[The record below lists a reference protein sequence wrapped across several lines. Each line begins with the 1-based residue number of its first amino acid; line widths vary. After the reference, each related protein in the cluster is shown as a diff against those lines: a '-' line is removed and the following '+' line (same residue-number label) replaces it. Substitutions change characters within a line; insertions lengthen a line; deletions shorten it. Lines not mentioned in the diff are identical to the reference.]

1 MLRASVLALLAE
13 GAFGHGWLISP
24 VSKNQFSNQV
34 KAWNVFPSDMPDE
47 FRYCPDC
54 ANTNNRGPPYNS
66 GAGSCGAGD
75 ARMSRGR
82 DLWQKWYD
90 QTGVDVPELVPGSD
104 MEVRTSLPADHGG
117 QAWFMIACG
126 TEISEGVNWTI
137 LERSMDDRTH
147 HFMPSS
153 PSIYAWTKQEF
164 TEAAG
169 SVAKYHVPSSFSCP
183 DDRAVGRWVWKCSNV
198 CNDVNN
204 LGRSTTTFVR
214 EEYEAVVGGNIL
226 RTCTA
231 GVEHFIS
238 CVDFKFV
245 GSSSPT
251 PPSPSPQ
258 PTQAPTTAQ
267 PTPAPPTPPAPVPTP
282 EPTTPA
288 PPPAPTTAPPTPA
301 PAPACCK
308 WSSNCGG
315 GCASGYCSKSQGDC
329 SGCGGH
335 WCAPSLLRAVKPHKA

>member
-13 GAFGHGWLISP
+13 GAVGHGWLTSP
-24 VSKNQFSNQV
+24 VSKNEFSHQV
-34 KAWNVFPSDMPDE
+34 KGYGVFPSDMPDD

-54 ANTNNRGPPYNS
+54 ANNNNRSPPYSS
-66 GAGSCGAGD
+66 GAGSCGAEN
-75 ARMSRGR
+75 AKMSRGR
-82 DLWQKWYD
+82 DVWQKWYD
-90 QTGVDVPELVPGSD
+90 QTGVVVPELVPGSD

-117 QAWFMIACG
+117 QAWIMIACG
-126 TEISEGVNWTI
+126 TGISEGVNWTI

-204 LGRSTTTFVR
+204 VGRSTTTFVR

-226 RTCTA
+226 RTCTDS
-231 GVEHFIS
+231 VEHFIS
-238 CVDFKFV
+238 CVDFKVV

-288 PPPAPTTAPPTPA
+288 PPPAPSTAPPTPA

>member
-1 MLRASVLALLAE
+1 MLQASVLALLAQ
-13 GAFGHGWLISP
+13 GAVGHGWLARP
-24 VSKNQFSNQV
+24 VSKNEFSNQV
-34 KAWNVFPSDMPDE
+34 KGYGVFPSDMPTD

-54 ANTNNRGPPYNS
+54 ANENNRGPPYNS
-66 GAGSCGAGD
+66 GAGSCGAKD
-75 ARMSRGR
+75 ARMSKGR

-90 QTGVDVPELVPGSD
+90 QTGKAVPELVPGSD
-104 MEVRTSLPADHGG
+104 MDVRTALPADHGG

-126 TEISEGVNWTI
+126 TEINEGVNWTI

-153 PSIYAWTKQEF
+153 PSIYAWRKQEF
-164 TEAAG
+164 TEANG
-169 SVAKYHVPSSFSCP
+169 SRAKYHVPSSFSCP
-183 DDRAVGRWVWKCSNV
+183 DDKAVGRWVWKCSNV

-204 LGRSTTTFVR
+204 VGRSTTTFLR
-214 EEYEAVVGGNIL
+214 EEYQAVVGGNIL
-226 RTCTA
+226 RTCDT

-267 PTPAPPTPPAPVPTP
+267 PTPVPTTPAPVPTP
-282 EPTTPA
+282 EPTTQA

-301 PAPACCK
+301 PAPSCCK

-315 GCASGYCSKSQGDC
+315 GCASGYCSKSQSDC
-329 SGCGGH
+329 RGCGGT
-335 WCAPSLLRAVKPHKA
+335 WCAPSLLGAMKPHKA